1 MSYLAV
7 FKRVIPFFL
16 TFVGGLLIASI
27 FVPITAPSF
36 PRSEER
42 QGRWRHHREC
52 KREKESLRRENLRLR
67 QELEQVYRNAADAE
81 FRNLKLSVPEVTVE
95 VPAVPPPPPRRVR

>member
-7 FKRVIPFFL
+7 IKRIVPFFL
-16 TFVGGLLIASI
+16 TFVAGLLIASI

-36 PRSEER
+36 PRSEGR
-42 QGRWRHHREC
+42 QGKWRYHREC
-52 KREKESLRRENLRLR
+52 KREKEALRRENLRLR
-67 QELEQVYRNAADAE
+67 QEMEQLHRDAASAE

-95 VPAVPPPPPRRVR
+95 VPAVPPPPPRVR